1 MDQPRQISPASQP
14 PETPSQASKPAVLSQ
29 IQQPASTNPSSSSAS
44 PTPSSPTPPS
54 PSLSPN
60 PNPSPIG
67 VPPSPIPSP
76 SQPPPSVFP
85 GSFGQQYGGLMR
97 PSSIGSPGV
106 QSNGAAQQSL
116 HATNQPWLSC
126 SAQGKQP
133 LAPPSYRP
141 LVNKT
146 SMQPIS
152 HVPQQH
158 LSTSPATSQPQQQHQ
173 SEGQL
178 QQKPLPHPHQ
188 PARVQGPVSQKGTS
202 PAMLTQPPVSQPG
215 NQAKTVS
222 SENEV
227 SDNRILGKRNIHEL
241 LQQVEATLA
250 DIAEDFLESITTFG
264 CSLAKHRKSDTLRT
278 SCSMLVKRNW
288 NIRPPGFSSDE
299 IKAFRKPLT
308 TDIHK
313 ERLAAIKKSV
323 TVMEA
328 GNARNPYGHGMA
340 NARGGQAKTPANPLG
355 STTFNH

>member
-1 MDQPRQISPASQP
+1 MASYTHFSSASSTLLSPSSA
-14 PETPSQASKPAVLSQ
+14 PA
-29 IQQPASTNPSSSSAS
+29 SSSSS
-44 PTPSSPTPPS
+44 
-54 PSLSPN
+54 
-60 PNPSPIG
+60 
-67 VPPSPIPSP
+67 
-76 SQPPPSVFP
+76 PPPLLRLRLLLGIKRWYGDWRSTFPNSEPLSASAFCFP
-85 GSFGQQYGGLMR
+85 GIFWAAIRRVGSWNSRDIRSCIQYK
-97 PSSIGSPGV
+97 SP
-106 QSNGAAQQSL
+106 A
-116 HATNQPWLSC
+116 
-126 SAQGKQP
+126 AQGKQP

-241 LQQVEATLA
+241 LQQIDPSENWIQRLKPPLPILRKTFWSQSQLLA
-250 DIAEDFLESITTFG
+250 VL
-264 CSLAKHRKSDTLRT
+264 
-278 SCSMLVKRNW
+278 
-288 NIRPPGFSSDE
+288 
-299 IKAFRKPLT
+299 
-308 TDIHK
+308 
-313 ERLAAIKKSV
+313 
-323 TVMEA
+323 
-328 GNARNPYGHGMA
+328 
-340 NARGGQAKTPANPLG
+340 
-355 STTFNH
+355 